1 MEKVCQSTESKSGG
15 GEAKTPPQPKD
26 EAKAAAGAAS
36 VDSSP
41 SHSTEDL
48 LMGGEPGWVAEYGTE
63 YTDQTA
69 HSGGGNAISRQIVGN
84 ETFQEVERACGTG
97 CTTACM
103 NLCNVEDTAERYEM
117 RTRQEAEREARYE
130 ADRERAQLERTVRHQ
145 ARVLAN
151 NVNPANILAELD
163 RLNQENRYRGGARN

>member
-1 MEKVCQSTESKSGG
+1 MEEGKQ
-15 GEAKTPPQPKD
+15 TPPQPKD
-26 EAKAAAGAAS
+26 DAKASAGAAS
-36 VDSSP
+36 AESSP

-145 ARVLAN
+145 ARALEN

-163 RLNQENRYRGGARN
+163 RLNQENRHRGGARN